1 MQKLIQ
7 KYKLPIAILLLLL
20 AALGIW
26 QGVLLL
32 LEHKAHKE
40 RAAAFGEALAQ
51 VNPAN
56 TAVSF
61 RIPYESKLFTPQNI
75 GLGQLDESGLAA
87 LDTLLSSLTYDK
99 EATDERCFSSENVLV
114 QAALPEGQLSILLGD
129 DIHCLVQ
136 ITHDGTHWETAAYT
150 YDLAA
155 RDTLL
160 ACGGLPTIAEM
171 KEAIENNLQSSVNNL
186 DTINKLTKT
195 PK

>member
-7 KYKLPIAILLLLL
+7 KYKFPIAILLLLL
-20 AALGIW
+20 AAAGIW
-26 QGVLLL
+26 QGVLIFM
-32 LEHKAHKE
+32 EYKAHKE
-40 RAAAFGEALAQ
+40 RADAFDEALAQ
-51 VNPAN
+51 VDPAN

-75 GLGQLDESGLAA
+75 GLGQLDEAGLAA
-87 LDTLLSSLTYDK
+87 LDTLLSSLTYDR
-99 EATDERCFSSENVLV
+99 EATENSCFATENVQV
-114 QAALPEGQLSILLGD
+114 QAALPEGRLILSMGD
-129 DIHCLVQ
+129 DAICVVQ

-150 YDLAA
+150 YDLSA

-171 KEAIENNLQSSVNNL
+171 KEAIENDLQNSVNNL